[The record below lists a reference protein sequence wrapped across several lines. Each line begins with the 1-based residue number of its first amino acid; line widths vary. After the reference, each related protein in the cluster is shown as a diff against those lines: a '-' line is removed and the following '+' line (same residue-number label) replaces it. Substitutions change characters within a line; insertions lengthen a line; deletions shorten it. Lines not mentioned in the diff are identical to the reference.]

1 LKFKQGVKF
10 RVSTTNREV
19 FRSEEHFLV
28 GSESPFGVKDAVKGL
43 KSYQSVKALIMPE
56 AINQFNLPVD
66 QLPRRWYN
74 LAADL
79 PEPLPPPQDPK
90 DGPSRLQMLPKF
102 LLKSVLEQENSTERW
117 IDIPKGIRELYIQ
130 AGRPRPLMR
139 ALRLEKALKL
149 PKNIRLY
156 YKREDLSPTGS
167 HKVNTALAQTYY
179 AAKEGYE
186 EVTTETGAGQWG
198 SALSYAAS
206 LNDLKC
212 RVFWV
217 RAAYRWKPGRRT
229 LMNLFGADVFASPSK
244 ETNFGRKLLKENPQ
258 HVGSLGI
265 AISEGIED
273 ALNREGS
280 IYCLGSVLS
289 HVLLHQTVIGLET
302 IEQFKIAED
311 DPTLLVGCFG
321 GGSNFG
327 GFSLPF
333 IGEVLQGKR
342 ECNFLAAQSEASP
355 NLVKGKYIY
364 DHGDHAGLTPL
375 LKMYSLG
382 HDIEMPEIWAEGIR
396 YSAAAP
402 IMSMVRKLGMLDAV
416 AYPVDEVYVYSQA
429 RRFIQTEGFIPAPES
444 SYAVCAAIDKALEY
458 KEKGKDAVIGFNVSG
473 HGFLDMQAF
482 AKPLKLE

>member
-1 LKFKQGVKF
+1 M
-10 RVSTTNREV
+10 
-19 FRSEEHFLV
+19 
-28 GSESPFGVKDAVKGL
+28 AVM
-43 KSYQSVKALIMPE
+43 MPE
-56 AINQFNLPVD
+56 MINQYNLPVD
-66 QLPRRWYN
+66 QLPRHWYN

-79 PEPLPPPQDPK
+79 PEPLPPPMDPK
-90 DGPSRLQMLPKF
+90 DGPSRLEMLPKF
-102 LLKSVLEQENSTERW
+102 LLKTVLDQENSTDRW
-117 IDIPKGIRELYIQ
+117 IDIPEGIRELYIQ

-149 PKNIRLY
+149 PDNIRLY

-179 AAKEGYE
+179 AVKEGYS

-206 LNDLKC
+206 LNELKC

-229 LMNLFGADVFASPSK
+229 LMNLYGADVFASPSK
-244 ETNFGRKLLKENPQ
+244 ETEFGRKLLGENPQ

-273 ALNREGS
+273 ALNRDGS

-311 DPTLLVGCFG
+311 NPTLLVGCFG

-355 NLVKGKYIY
+355 NLVKGKYMY

-382 HDIEMPEIWAEGIR
+382 HDVEMPEIWAEGIR

-402 IMSMVRKLGMLDAV
+402 IMSAVRNLDLLDAI
-416 AYPVDEVYVYSQA
+416 AYPVDEVHVYSQA

-444 SYAVCAAIDKALEY
+444 SYGVAGAIDKALEL
-458 KEKGKDAVIGFNVSG
+458 KEKGEDAVIAFNVSG
-473 HGFLDMQAF
+473 HGFLDMQAY

>member
-1 LKFKQGVKF
+1 MDP
-10 RVSTTNREV
+10 
-19 FRSEEHFLV
+19 EE
-28 GSESPFGVKDAVKGL
+28 
-43 KSYQSVKALIMPE
+43 
-56 AINQFNLPVD
+56 
-66 QLPRRWYN
+66 
-74 LAADL
+74 
-79 PEPLPPPQDPK
+79 
-90 DGPSRLQMLPKF
+90 GPSRLEMLPKF
-102 LLKSVLEQENSTERW
+102 LLKSVLEQENATDRW
-117 IDIPKGIRELYIQ
+117 IDIPGGIRELFIQ

-149 PKNIRLY
+149 PDSIRLY

-179 AAKEGYE
+179 AAKEGFE

-244 ETNFGRKLLKENPQ
+244 ETEFGQKLLKDNPQ

-273 ALNREGS
+273 ALNRDGS

-311 DPTLLVGCFG
+311 NPTLLVGCFG

-333 IGEVLQGKR
+333 IGEVLKGKR
-342 ECNFLAAQSEASP
+342 ECGFLAAQSEASP
-355 NLVKGKYIY
+355 NLVKGKYTY

-382 HDIEMPEIWAEGIR
+382 HDVEMPEIWAEGIR

-402 IMSMVRKLGMLDAV
+402 IMSAVRKLELLDAV
-416 AYPVDEVYVYSQA
+416 AYPVDEVHVYTQA
-429 RRFIQTEGFIPAPES
+429 RRFIRTEGFIPAPES
-444 SYAVCAAIDKALEY
+444 SYGVCAAIDKALEY
-458 KEKGKDAVIGFNVSG
+458 KEKGKDAVIAFNVSG

>member
-1 LKFKQGVKF
+1 
-10 RVSTTNREV
+10 
-19 FRSEEHFLV
+19 
-28 GSESPFGVKDAVKGL
+28 
-43 KSYQSVKALIMPE
+43 MP
-56 AINQFNLPVD
+56 AQVNQFSLPVEK
-66 QLPRRWYN
+66 LPRRWYN

-79 PEPLPPPQDPK
+79 PEPLAPPADPEE
-90 DGPSRLQMLPKF
+90 GPSRLEMLPKF
-102 LLKSVLEQENSTERW
+102 LLKTVLGQEESTDRW
-117 IDIPKGIRELYIQ
+117 IDIPEGIRELFIQ

-139 ALRLEKALKL
+139 ALRLERVLKL
-149 PKNIRLY
+149 PENVRMY

-229 LMNLFGADVFASPSK
+229 LMKLFGADVFASPSK
-244 ETNFGRKLLKENPQ
+244 ETKFGKELLAQNPQ

-289 HVLLHQTVIGLET
+289 HVLLHQTIIGLET
-302 IEQFKIAED
+302 IEQFKMAED
-311 DPTLLVGCFG
+311 EPTLLTGCFG

-333 IGEVLQGKR
+333 IGEVIQGKR
-342 ECNFLAAQSEASP
+342 ECTFLAAQSEAAP
-355 NLVKGKYIY
+355 NLIKGKYAY

-382 HDIEMPEIWAEGIR
+382 HDVEMPEIWAEGIR
-396 YSAAAP
+396 YAAAAP
-402 IMSMVRKLGMLDAV
+402 IMSAVRNLNLLDAI
-416 AYPVDEVYVYSQA
+416 AYPVDEVHVYSQA
-429 RRFIQTEGFIPAPES
+429 RRFMQAEGFIPAPES
-444 SYAVCAAIDKALEY
+444 SYGVAAAIDKALEA
-458 KEKGKDAVIGFNVSG
+458 KQKGEEAVIGFNVSG
-473 HGFLDMQAF
+473 HGFLDMEAF
-482 AKPLKLE
+482 AKPLKLD

>member
-1 LKFKQGVKF
+1 MMETGKAP
-10 RVSTTNREV
+10 
-19 FRSEEHFLV
+19 FLV
-28 GSESPFGVKDAVKGL
+28 GSESPFGGMDAVREFISHL
-43 KSYQSVKALIMPE
+43 FAKALIMPVVN
-56 AINQFNLPVD
+56 NQFNLPVN
-66 QLPRRWYN
+66 QLPKRWYN

-79 PEPLPPPQDPK
+79 PEPLPQPTDPEE
-90 DGPSRLQMLPKF
+90 GPSRLEMLPKF
-102 LLKSVLEQENSTERW
+102 LLKSVLKQESSTDRW
-117 IDIPKGIRELYIQ
+117 INIFIQ

-139 ALRLEKALKL
+139 ALRLEKSLKL
-149 PKNIRLY
+149 PDNIRLY

-167 HKVNTALAQTYY
+167 HKVNTAIAQTYY
-179 AAKEGYE
+179 AAKEGFP

-206 LNDLKC
+206 LNGLKC

-244 ETNFGRKLLKENPQ
+244 ETEFGRKLLKENPQ

-273 ALNREGS
+273 ALNRDGS

-311 DPTLLVGCFG
+311 NPTLLIGCFG

-333 IGEVLQGKR
+333 IGEVLKGKR

-382 HDIEMPEIWAEGIR
+382 HDVEMPEIWAEGIR

-402 IMSMVRKLGMLDAV
+402 IMSAVRKLDMLDAV
-416 AYPVDEVYVYSQA
+416 AYPVDEVHVYSQA

-444 SYAVCAAIDKALEY
+444 SYGVCAAIDKALEF
-458 KEKGKDAVIGFNVSG
+458 KEKGEDAVIAFNVSG

>member
-1 LKFKQGVKF
+1 MKAFNMPA
-10 RVSTTNREV
+10 RV
-19 FRSEEHFLV
+19 
-28 GSESPFGVKDAVKGL
+28 
-43 KSYQSVKALIMPE
+43 
-56 AINQFNLPVD
+56 NQFSLSVEE
-66 QLPRRWYN
+66 LPRRWYN

-79 PEPLPPPQDPK
+79 PEPLPPPKDP
-90 DGPSRLQMLPKF
+90 DEGPSRLETLPKF
-102 LLKSVLEQENSTERW
+102 LLKTVLGQENSTDRW
-117 IDIPKGIRELYIQ
+117 IDIPDGIRELFIQ

-139 ALRLEKALKL
+139 ALRLERALKL
-149 PKNIRLY
+149 PDNVHLY

-229 LMNLFGADVFASPSK
+229 LMRLFGADVFASPSK
-244 ETNFGRKLLKENPQ
+244 ETKFGKELLRQNPQ

-273 ALNREGS
+273 ALNRDGS

-302 IEQFKIAED
+302 IKQFKLAEEE
-311 DPTLLVGCFG
+311 PTLLVGCFG

-342 ECNFLAAQSEASP
+342 ECSFLAAQSEAAP
-355 NLVKGKYIY
+355 NLIEGKYIY

-382 HDIEMPEIWAEGIR
+382 HDVEMPEIWAEGIR
-396 YSAAAP
+396 YSGAAP
-402 IMSMVRKLGMLDAV
+402 IMSAVRKLNLLDAV
-416 AYPVDEVYVYSQA
+416 AYPVDEIHVYSQA

-444 SYAVCAAIDKALEY
+444 SYGVAAAIDKALEA
-458 KEKGKDAVIGFNVSG
+458 KKMREDAVIAFNVSG
-473 HGFLDMQAF
+473 HGFLDMEAF

>member
-1 LKFKQGVKF
+1 MVK
-10 RVSTTNREV
+10 SDI
-19 FRSEEHFLV
+19 
-28 GSESPFGVKDAVKGL
+28 P
-43 KSYQSVKALIMPE
+43 
-56 AINQFNLPVD
+56 NQLNVPVD
-66 QLPRRWYN
+66 ELPRRWYN

-79 PEPLPPPQDPK
+79 PEPLPPPKDP
-90 DGPSRLQMLPKF
+90 DEGQSRLEMLPKF
-102 LLKSVLEQENSTERW
+102 LLKTMLAQENSTDRW
-117 IDIPKGIRELYIQ
+117 IDIPEGIRELFIQ

-139 ALRLEKALKL
+139 ALRLERALKL
-149 PKNIRLY
+149 PKTIRLY

-179 AAKEGYE
+179 AAKEGFE

-206 LNDLKC
+206 LNQLKC

-229 LMNLFGADVFASPSK
+229 LMQLFGSKVFASPSK
-244 ETNFGRKLLKENPQ
+244 ETEFGRKLLKQNPQ

-289 HVLLHQTVIGLET
+289 HVLMHQTIIGLEA
-302 IEQFKIAED
+302 IEQFKMAD
-311 DPTLLVGCFG
+311 DEPSLLIGCFG

-333 IGEVLQGKR
+333 IGEVLKGKR
-342 ECNFLAAQSEASP
+342 ECSFLAAQSEAAP
-355 NLVKGKYIY
+355 NLIKGKYTY

-382 HDIEMPEIWAEGIR
+382 HDVEMPEIWAEGIR
-396 YSAAAP
+396 YSGAAP
-402 IMSMVRKLGMLDAV
+402 IMSAVRKLGLLDAI
-416 AYPVDEVYVYSQA
+416 AYPVDEVYVMSQA
-429 RRFIQTEGFIPAPES
+429 RRFVQTEGFIPAPES
-444 SYAVCAAIDKALEY
+444 AYGVCAAIDKALEF
-458 KEKGKDAVIGFNVSG
+458 KEKGEEAVIGFNVSG
-473 HGFLDMQAF
+473 HGFLDMEAF

>member
-1 LKFKQGVKF
+1 MF
-10 RVSTTNREV
+10 
-19 FRSEEHFLV
+19 FLV
-28 GSESPFGVKDAVKGL
+28 GSESPFGEKDAVDEL
-43 KSYQSVKALIMPE
+43 KFVLYTKELNMPE
-56 AINQFNLPVD
+56 VNNQFNLSVD

-79 PEPLPPPQDPK
+79 PEPLPPPRDPEE
-90 DGPSRLQMLPKF
+90 GPSRLEMLPKF
-102 LLKSVLEQENSTERW
+102 LLKTALEQENSTDRW
-117 IDIPKGIRELYIQ
+117 IDIPDGIRELFIQ

-149 PKNIRLY
+149 PKDIRLY

-167 HKVNTALAQTYY
+167 HKVNTALAQTFY
-179 AAKEGYE
+179 AAKEGYS

-206 LNDLKC
+206 LNGLKC

-229 LMNLFGADVFASPSK
+229 LMNLFGSDVFASPSK
-244 ETNFGRKLLKENPQ
+244 ETEFGRKLLKQNPK

-273 ALNREGS
+273 ALSRDGS

-311 DPTLLVGCFG
+311 SPTLLVGCFG

-342 ECNFLAAQSEASP
+342 ECAFLAAQSEASP
-355 NLVKGKYIY
+355 NLVKGKYTY
-364 DHGDHAGLTPL
+364 DHGDHAGMTPL

-382 HDIEMPEIWAEGIR
+382 HDVEMPEIWAEGIR
-396 YSAAAP
+396 YSGAAP
-402 IMSMVRKLGMLDAV
+402 IMSAVRNRGMLDAV

-429 RRFIQTEGFIPAPES
+429 RRFIQSEGFIPAPES
-444 SYAVCAAIDKALEY
+444 SYGVCAAIDKALEF
-458 KEKGKDAVIGFNVSG
+458 KKKGEEAVIAFNVSG

-482 AKPLKLE
+482 AKPLKIE